1 MQLLINNMVSGQHWV
16 EELSGSEI
24 RIGRTGGEG
33 EQPDVILASV
43 MVSRNH
49 AILSVHE
56 DQWTIEHLGV
66 NETLLDNQALIA
78 HTPTPITPGNN
89 IRIGEFALS
98 LIEPA
103 EQEIVKQDQSLSFLI
118 GLERRIHENL
128 LQRMDLRHGESITDL
143 SSDQTHRRVE
153 QHLEEIIEPELSKID
168 AEQSKSIFRLAV
180 SRRFN
185 AMISA
190 TGSKNEQQHVASRD
204 PFEMQLKGIL
214 RRMGE
219 KLGIS
224 FAAKKMEA
232 DSKKLDQGFD
242 TVFTEFDLEF
252 GSGLRKHIIHTLVMN
267 DIVDLIFGL
276 GPLQDLLDMDIISE
290 IMVVSKNQIFIE
302 KNGIVEDSHRVFFS
316 NELLMATI
324 ERIVAPVGRRIDRS
338 TPLVD
343 ARLADG
349 SRVNVVIPPLAI
361 KGPCLTIRK
370 FSKTPLEMDD
380 LISFGALNTTMS
392 RFLRACSYAQKNIIV
407 SGGTGSGK
415 TTLLNCLSRYIPH
428 KDRIITIEDT
438 AELQLKQ
445 SHVVTLETRPPNMEG
460 KGAITI
466 RDLVKNALRMRPD
479 RVIVGECRGAE
490 TLDMLQAMN
499 TGHDGSMTTAHANS
513 PDELVLRLETMV
525 LSGTDMPIPAIRE
538 QIRSA
543 LHLVVQLTRFGDGA
557 RRITH
562 ISEVTEIDETT
573 GAVIIEDIFIY
584 REAEADSPGRFIH
597 TGYIPSFIYDL
608 LKNGGIVLEDLF

>member
-16 EELSGSEI
+16 EELTRETT
-24 RIGRTGGEG
+24 RIGRTGGDG
-33 EQPDVILASV
+33 EQPDIILGSV
-43 MVSRNH
+43 LVSRNH
-49 AILSVHE
+49 ALLHN
-56 DQWTIEHLGV
+56 DQGQWTIEHLGV
-66 NETLLDNQALIA
+66 NETLLENQSLPA
-78 HTPTPITPGNN
+78 HTPVEIRPGNT

-103 EQEIVKQDQSLSFLI
+103 ELETIEQDKSLAFLI
-118 GLERRIHENL
+118 DVERQVHEQL
-128 LQRMDLRHGESITDL
+128 LKRMDLRHGESITELD
-143 SSDQTHRRVE
+143 SEQTRQRVE
-153 QHLEEIIEPELSKID
+153 AHLQDIIEPELAKIS
-168 AEQSKSIFRLAV
+168 AEQSNKIFKLAV
-180 SRRFN
+180 SRRFI
-185 AMISA
+185 AMIAA
-190 TGSKNEQQHVASRD
+190 TGSKRVPATSAD
-204 PFEMQLKGIL
+204 PFELQLVGIL
-214 RRMGE
+214 QRMGE
-219 KLGIS
+219 QLGIS
-224 FAAKKMEA
+224 FVARQMEA
-232 DSKKLDQGFD
+232 DNKLVEQGFD
-242 TVFTEFDLEF
+242 SLFEEFDLEF
-252 GSGLRKHIIHTLVMN
+252 GQGLRKHIIHSLIN
-267 DIVDLIFGL
+267 KDILDLIFGL

-290 IMVVSKNQIFIE
+290 IMVISKNQIFIE
-302 KNGIVEDSHRVFFS
+302 KSGVVEDSHRAFFS
-316 NELLMATI
+316 DELLMATI

-370 FSKTPLEMDD
+370 FSKTPLEMED
-380 LISFGALNTTMS
+380 LISFGALNNTMAD
-392 RFLRACSYAQKNIIV
+392 FLRACSMARKNVIV

-445 SHVVTLETRPPNMEG
+445 AHVVTLETRPPNMEG

-479 RVIVGECRGAE
+479 RIVVGECRGAE

-499 TGHDGSMTTAHANS
+499 TGHDGSMTTAHANA

-525 LSGTDMPIPAIRE
+525 LSGTDMPISAIRE

-573 GAVIIEDIFIY
+573 GSVIIEDIFVY
-584 REAEADSPGRFIH
+584 REGESGAEGRFIH
-597 TGYIPSFIYDL
+597 TGYIPEFIYDL
-608 LKNGGIVLEDLF
+608 LKLDGVHLEELF

>member
-49 AILSVHE
+49 AILSVNE
-56 DQWTIEHLGV
+56 GQWAIEHLGV
-66 NETLLDNQALIA
+66 NETLLDNQALAA
-78 HTPTPITPGNN
+78 HTHTPITPENN

-103 EQEIVKQDQSLSFLI
+103 EQEIVEQDKSLSFLI
-118 GLERRIHENL
+118 HLERRIHEKL
-128 LQRMDLRHGESITDL
+128 LERMDLRHGESITDL
-143 SSDQTHRRVE
+143 DSDQTRDRVE
-153 QHLEEIIEPELSKID
+153 QYLEDIIEPELSQINT
-168 AEQSKSIFRLAV
+168 EQSKSIFRLAV

-190 TGSKNEQQHVASRD
+190 TGSKNEQQHIASSD

-214 RRMGE
+214 RRMGA

-224 FAAKKMEA
+224 FAAKEMEA

-252 GSGLRKHIIHTLVMN
+252 GSGLRKHIIHTLVTN

-290 IMVVSKNQIFIE
+290 IMVVSKDQIFIE
-302 KNGIVEDSHRVFFS
+302 KSGIVEDSHRVFFS

-370 FSKTPLEMDD
+370 FSKTPLEMND

-392 RFLRACSYAQKNIIV
+392 KFLRACSFAQKNIIV

-562 ISEVTEIDETT
+562 VSEVTEIDETT

-584 REAEADSPGRFIH
+584 REGESDAPGRFIH

-608 LKNGGIVLEDLF
+608 LKNGGIVLEELF

>member
-1 MQLLINNMVSGQHWV
+1 MQLLINNMVSGQHWI
-16 EELSGSEI
+16 EELAQDQT

-33 EQPDVILASV
+33 RQPDVVLSSV
-43 MVSRNH
+43 LVSRNH
-49 AILSVHE
+49 AILSVNE
-56 DQWTIEHLGV
+56 GRWSIEHLGV
-66 NETLLDNQALIA
+66 NETLLDNQPLPP
-78 HTPTPITPGNN
+78 HTPVTISPESS

-98 LIEPA
+98 LIDEV
-103 EQEIVKQDQSLSFLI
+103 EQEAVIQDKSLAFLI
-118 GLERRIHENL
+118 ELERRIHETL
-128 LQRMDLRHGESITDL
+128 LKRMDLRHGESITDL
-143 SSDQTHRRVE
+143 DSEQTRQRVE
-153 QHLEEIIEPELSKID
+153 QYLDEIVEPELSQLD
-168 AEQSKSIFRLAV
+168 AHHGSSIFKLAV
-180 SRRFN
+180 SRRFS
-185 AMISA
+185 AMIAA
-190 TGSKNEQQHVASRD
+190 TGSKNIKQTSAATD
-204 PFEMQLKGIL
+204 PFETQLQSIL
-214 RRMGE
+214 RRMAE
-219 KLGIS
+219 ELDIH
-224 FAAKKMEA
+224 FIAKEMEA
-232 DSKKLDQGFD
+232 DSLKLDRGFEQI
-242 TVFTEFDLEF
+242 FSEFDLEF
-252 GSGLRKHIIHTLVMN
+252 STGLRKQIIRSLVTK
-267 DIVDLIFGL
+267 DILDLIFGL
-276 GPLQDLLDMDIISE
+276 GPLQDLIDMDIISE
-290 IMVVSKNQIFIE
+290 IMVVSKDQIFIE
-302 KNGIVEDSHRVFFS
+302 KSGIVEDSHRAFFS
-316 NELLMATI
+316 DELLMATI

-370 FSKTPLEMDD
+370 FSKTPLEMED
-380 LISFGALNTTMS
+380 LISFGALNVTMS
-392 RFLRACSYAQKNIIV
+392 KFLRACSLARKNVIV

-445 SHVVTLETRPPNMEG
+445 AHVVTLETRPPNMEG
-460 KGAITI
+460 KGAISI

-479 RVIVGECRGAE
+479 RVVVGECRGAE

-573 GAVIIEDIFIY
+573 GSVIIEDIFIY
-584 REAEADSPGRFIH
+584 RETEDGSSGRFIH
-597 TGYIPSFIYDL
+597 TGYIPTFIYDL
-608 LKNGGIVLEDLF
+608 LKNGEVKLEDLF

>member
-16 EELSGSEI
+16 EELSGPEI
-24 RIGRTGGEG
+24 RIGRTGGDG
-33 EQPDVILASV
+33 ELPDVILASV
-43 MVSRNH
+43 MVSRKH
-49 AILSVHE
+49 AVLSVNKE
-56 DQWTIEHLGV
+56 QWTIEHLGV
-66 NETLLDNQALIA
+66 NETLLDNRALA
-78 HTPTPITPGNN
+78 SHTPTLITPGNN

-103 EQEIVKQDQSLSFLI
+103 EKEIIEQDKSLSFLI
-118 GLERRIHENL
+118 DLERRIHEKL
-128 LQRMDLRHGESITDL
+128 LEHMDLRHGESITDL
-143 SSDQTHRRVE
+143 DSDQTRHRVE
-153 QHLEEIIEPELSKID
+153 QHLEDIIEPELSQLE
-168 AEQSKSIFRLAV
+168 AEQGKSIFKLAV

-190 TGSKNEQQHVASRD
+190 TGSKNEQQHIASRD
-204 PFEMQLKGIL
+204 PFEIQLKGIL

-224 FAAKKMEA
+224 FVAKEMEA

-242 TVFTEFDLEF
+242 SVFTEFDLEF
-252 GSGLRKHIIHTLVMN
+252 GSGLRKHIIHTLVTN

-290 IMVVSKNQIFIE
+290 IMVVSKDQVFIE
-302 KNGIVEDSHRVFFS
+302 KSGIVEDSHRVFFS

-343 ARLADG
+343 ARLPDG

-392 RFLRACSYAQKNIIV
+392 KFLRACSFAQKNIIV

-525 LSGTDMPIPAIRE
+525 LSGTDMPISAIRE

-584 REAEADSPGRFIH
+584 REGEADAPGRFIH
-597 TGYIPSFIYDL
+597 TGYIPGFIYDL
-608 LKNGGIVLEDLF
+608 LKNGGIVLEELF